1 MKKLFI
7 LLTII
12 AIGAVQPTHAQFL
25 KKIKDKLDKPLI
37 KKKDKKLSEEELEK
51 RKNIKLP
58 DAGTLDNDEALKA
71 IAVKG
76 LDLYYSKHSMSNT
89 HQYITSNN
97 WSTVKHK
104 ETGLPLYQWAVGA
117 VIQKNSDGQCMLYE
131 FILRRD
137 YTGGGEYGNAYFNG
151 INRGTI
157 KAPYGNY
164 IACIE

>member
-12 AIGAVQPTHAQFL
+12 TISAAQPVNAQFF
-25 KKIKDKLDKPLI
+25 KKVKEKLDQPLI
-37 KKKDKKLSEEELEK
+37 KKKNKKISEEELEK

-58 DAGTLDNDEALKA
+58 DVGALDKDEALKT

-76 LDLYYSKHSMSNT
+76 LDTYYSKYSMSNT

-104 ETGLPLYQWAVGA
+104 DTGVPLYQWAVGA
-117 VIQKNSDGQCMLYE
+117 VVQKNSDGQCMLYE

-137 YTGGGEYGNAYFNG
+137 YTGGGNYGDAFFNG

-164 IACIE
+164 IACVE